1 MNKTSIKYRLNFSV
15 GTLLA
20 LLIFALIYGG
30 FRRFQKSE
38 DYMDLYLVGAFIALL
53 TGASLLMLSQYKRFQ
68 IKKISNNWLYLSIF
82 VSGIVG
88 KVFFTMIVFIWVSP
102 SDVYLACKESFGEAL
117 PTAALVTLMFICF
130 VTGFKHLKTSK
141 EPIN

>member
-1 MNKTSIKYRLNFSV
+1 MNKTSTKYRLNFSV

-53 TGASLLMLSQYKRFQ
+53 TSASLLMLSQYTRFQ
-68 IKKISNNWLYLSIF
+68 SKKISNNWLYLSIF

-88 KVFFTMIVFIWVSP
+88 KIIFTLIVFIWASP
-102 SDVYLACKESFGEAL
+102 SDLYIACIESFGEAL

-130 VTGFKHLKTSK
+130 VRGFKHLKAFK
-141 EPIN
+141 EPSN